1 MNGKHSLLGEPQYT
15 TLANVL
21 KKLGHP
27 SRLKI
32 LDFIRDNE
40 ASVTQIQMHSGL
52 SQAMTSQHLKLLY
65 DSDLVSKRRKGTVI
79 YYRTKNEFTKHVMTA
94 VVKFNKSQFTKT

>member
-1 MNGKHSLLGEPQYT
+1 MDGTHSLIGERNYT
-15 TLANVL
+15 TLACIL

-32 LDFIRDNE
+32 LDFIRDSE
-40 ASVTQIQMHSGL
+40 ASVTQIQKHSGL

-65 DSDLVSKRRKGTVI
+65 ESGLVSKRRKGTVI
-79 YYRTKNEFTKHVMTA
+79 YYRTKRDFSNRVMTA
-94 VVKFNKSQFTKT
+94 VADFKNSQRSKI